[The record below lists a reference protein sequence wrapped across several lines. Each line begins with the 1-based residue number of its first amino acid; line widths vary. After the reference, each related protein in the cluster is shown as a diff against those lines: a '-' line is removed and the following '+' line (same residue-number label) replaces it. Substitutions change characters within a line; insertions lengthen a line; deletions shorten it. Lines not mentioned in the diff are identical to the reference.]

1 MSSVVSASTNRPYG
15 VLRVTRVWGESRAT
29 VYRHRRADQADPRRR
44 PGPIGPMPDE
54 ALVEAI
60 RELLAASPFHGEGHR
75 KVWARLR
82 FAGIRTSKRRVLR
95 LMRAHDL
102 LAPGRVGR
110 RHGPKAHDGTI
121 RTERIDEMWGT
132 DLTAT
137 LTGEGQA
144 AIFITVDHGSTE
156 CLGIHA
162 ARQATRFEALEP
174 LRQGVRSAF
183 GAFAKGIAGGLKVR
197 HDHGSQF
204 VAHDYQS
211 ELAFLGIESSPA
223 FVREPEGNG
232 CAERFIRTLKEN
244 LLWVR
249 HFATIEEL
257 RLALHA
263 FKDIY
268 NRTWIIERHGYQ
280 TPAAVRAAQTAP
292 LPAAA

>member
-1 MSSVVSASTNRPYG
+1 MSLVVSTSTSRPYG
-15 VLRVTRVWGESRAT
+15 VLRVTRVWGASRAT
-29 VYRHRRADQADPRRR
+29 VYRHRPCDPPGPRRR
-44 PGPIGPMPDE
+44 PGPLGPMPDQ

-60 RELLAASPFHGEGHR
+60 RQLLADGPFHGEGYR

-95 LMRAHDL
+95 LMREHDL

-110 RHGPKAHDGTI
+110 AHGPKAHDGTI
-121 RTERIDEMWGT
+121 RTERVDEMWGT

-144 AIFITVDHGSTE
+144 SIFITVDHGSTE

-162 ARQATRFEALEP
+162 TRRATRFEALEP
-174 LRQGVRSAF
+174 LRQAVRFAF
-183 GAFAKGIAGGLKVR
+183 GAFAEGIAGGLKVR

-204 VAHDYQS
+204 VAHDYQR
-211 ELAFLGIESSPA
+211 EIAFLGIESSPA

-249 HFATIEEL
+249 HFDSIEEL
-257 RLALHA
+257 RQALQA
-263 FKDIY
+263 FKETY
-268 NRTWIIERHGYQ
+268 NRTWIVERHGYS
-280 TPAAVRAAQTAP
+280 TPAAVRAAQRAP
-292 LPAAA
+292 LPVAA

>member
-1 MSSVVSASTNRPYG
+1 
-15 VLRVTRVWGESRAT
+15 
-29 VYRHRRADQADPRRR
+29 
-44 PGPIGPMPDE
+44 MPDQ

-60 RELLAASPFHGEGHR
+60 RQLLADGPFHGEGYR

-95 LMRAHDL
+95 LMREHDL

-110 RHGPKAHDGTI
+110 AHGPKTHDGTI
-121 RTERIDEMWGT
+121 RTERVDEMWGT
-132 DLTAT
+132 DLTTT

-144 AIFITVDHGSTE
+144 SIFITVDHGSTE

-162 ARQATRFEALEP
+162 TRRATRFEALEP
-174 LRQGVRSAF
+174 LRQAVRFAF
-183 GAFAKGIAGGLKVR
+183 GAFAEGIAGGLKVR

-204 VAHDYQS
+204 VAHDYQR
-211 ELAFLGIESSPA
+211 EIAFLGIESSPA

-249 HFATIEEL
+249 HFDSIEEL
-257 RLALHA
+257 RQALQA
-263 FKDIY
+263 FKETY
-268 NRTWIIERHGYQ
+268 NRTWIVERHGYR
-280 TPAAVRAAQTAP
+280 TPAAVRAAQHAP
-292 LPAAA
+292 LPVAA